1 MDAHLRYNSMVYAL
15 RPVPRVGRID
25 SSAVFLSREMLQK
38 ESLFFSEYRS
48 YSPMS
53 LRIYANT
60 MMP

>member
-25 SSAVFLSREMLQK
+25 SSAVFLSREKLQK

-48 YSPMS
+48 YLPMS
-53 LRIYANT
+53 CHVFAYIY
-60 MMP
+60 

>member
-25 SSAVFLSREMLQK
+25 SSAVFLSREKLQK
-38 ESLFFSEYRS
+38 ELLFFSEYRS

-53 LRIYANT
+53 CHVFAYIC
-60 MMP
+60 

>member
-25 SSAVFLSREMLQK
+25 SSAVFLSREKLQK

-48 YSPMS
+48 YSPISCHVMS
-53 LRIYANT
+53 SA
-60 MMP
+60 